1 MPAVRCT
8 LPLRL
13 ILRVTSSLCNAGGG
27 RARAAALAAGLPA
40 NRAAQGVSVLDKG
53 LRCAGGSTNGQTGET
68 LKNTKVTL
76 KSFRENLL
84 TSDPTFAAEPS
95 RFSGMVGGGNLV
107 CGCQIQEQPV
117 PEGVTKLNI
126 HRRMGSQ
133 LIKAAAEDEQDSP
146 SCRVMKTR
154 RYVDPRQTAAAYF

>member
-13 ILRVTSSLCNAGGG
+13 ILRVTSSLANAGGG
-27 RARAAALAAGLPA
+27 RARAAALAAGSPA

-53 LRCAGGSTNGQTGET
+53 LRCAGGSTNGQTLE
-68 LKNTKVTL
+68 NTKVTL
-76 KSFRENLL
+76 KSLRENLL

-133 LIKAAAEDEQDSP
+133 LIKVAAEDEQDSP

-154 RYVDPRQTAAAYF
+154 RYVDPHQTAAAYF